1 MTNLL
6 SAALSG
12 LAAGRSLSAA
22 QTAAAFGVVMRGEA
36 EEGQIATLLL
46 ALKEKGETADEV
58 AGAAQAL
65 RDAMIRVLVPDG
77 APLVDTCGTGGGV
90 VSTFNIS
97 TAAAL
102 VIAGAGGRVA
112 KHGNRSYTSKCGS
125 ADVLEALGIAISHG
139 AEPAAQQLQT
149 HGMTF
154 LFAPAYHP
162 AMRHV
167 GPVRKQ
173 LGVATIM
180 NLLGPLANPAGVR
193 RQVIGVAD
201 PARAGLM
208 AEALLRL
215 GVDHAMVVHGEAGM
229 DEISPVGATL
239 VWEVRDGAIT
249 NWRLTPGDY
258 GLGSGALASL
268 AGGEPGEN
276 ARRIEAL
283 VDGREDGVARTAVL
297 LNAGAG
303 LYVAGLTKNLGDGVR
318 LAEETLRDGRA
329 AKVLKGLRSR

>member
-1 MTNLL
+1 MENSL
-6 SAALSG
+6 SASIAALEM
-12 LAAGRSLSAA
+12 GRSLSAP
-22 QTAAAFGVVMRGEA
+22 QAADAFGVVMRGEA
-36 EEGQIATLLL
+36 EEGQIAALLL
-46 ALKEKGETADEV
+46 GLKTKGETADEV
-58 AGAAQAL
+58 AGAARAL
-65 RDAMIRVLVPDG
+65 RDAMVRVTVAHG
-77 APLVDTCGTGGGV
+77 APLVDTCGTGGGT

-125 ADVLEALGIAISHG
+125 ADVLEALKVVITHG
-139 AEPAAQQLQT
+139 AEPAARQLEA

-154 LFAPAYHP
+154 LFAPTYHP

-201 PARAGLM
+201 PGRAPLI

-215 GVDHAMVVHGEAGM
+215 GVDHALVVHGEAGM
-229 DEISPVGATL
+229 DEISPVGTTA
-239 VWEVRDGAIT
+239 VWEVRDGAVS
-249 NWRLTPGDY
+249 NWTIDPSDCGLESGELDSLRGGDP
-258 GLGSGALASL
+258 AD
-268 AGGEPGEN
+268 N

-283 VDGREDGVARTAVL
+283 VDGREAGLGRTAVL

-303 LYVAGLTKNLGDGVR
+303 VYVAGLAGSVKDGVR

-329 AKVLKGLRSR
+329 AKVLRNLRAG